1 MHEQNK
7 KFSKETVAI
16 KKILELK
23 NTITELKNSIE
34 SFISRLD
41 CAEERS
47 NDPIKCV
54 LAVDRCRTKTACGK
68 PECLPLAVFCFVLFL
83 MRNSLYAYLLFHT
96 PLFWNH
102 INLGSVL
109 LAG

>member
-47 NDPIKCV
+47 NDLKARTLFAPVRGAKRKIKKKKKMK
-54 LAVDRCRTKTACGK
+54 RMKK
-68 PECLPLAVFCFVLFL
+68 
-83 MRNSLYAYLLFHT
+83 AYGIHGT
-96 PLFWNH
+96 Q
-102 INLGSVL
+102 
-109 LAG
+109 